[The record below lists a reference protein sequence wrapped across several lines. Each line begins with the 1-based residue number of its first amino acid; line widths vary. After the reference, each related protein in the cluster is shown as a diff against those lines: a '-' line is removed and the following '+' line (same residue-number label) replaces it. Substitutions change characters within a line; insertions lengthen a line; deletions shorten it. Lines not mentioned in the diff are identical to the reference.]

1 MKIRIF
7 SQTEPQSFLS
17 DLICLTCGKA
27 FEAALGDVS
36 YEAYDRD
43 ELLGAL
49 CPECVSAA
57 REDTLRYRMRDYA
70 TRLRLQA
77 DLLQRLAEGG
87 IRFG

>member
-1 MKIRIF
+1 MKIRIR
-7 SQTEPQSFLS
+7 SRPEPQGFLP
-17 DLICLTCGKA
+17 DLVCLTCGKA
-27 FEAALGDVS
+27 SEADVGDVS

-43 ELLGAL
+43 EPLGTL

-57 REDTLRYRMRDYA
+57 RKGILRYRIRDYA

-77 DLLQRLAEGG
+77 DLLQRLAEGE